1 MTKPTTTVHAGDIA
15 RLLVRNGGVSA
26 VTQKFNEFRLRT
38 GKTKRDRAP
47 VKEATVKRYT
57 GHGQGYEVAPPVQ
70 FRHFVLTRV
79 AKKW

>member
-1 MTKPTTTVHAGDIA
+1 MKKSTTTVHASDIA
-15 RLLVRNGGVSA
+15 QILVRNGGLA
-26 VTQKFNEFRLRT
+26 VITQKFNEFRASN

-57 GHGQGYEVAPPVQ
+57 GHGQGYEVAPPAL
-70 FRHFVLTRV
+70 FRRFVLSRV